1 MREAEQW
8 RLTELCHQVRE
19 EVVEVEV
26 DEVVEDDEDDEA
38 VEVEAVELRIDR
50 EITVLKATIPS
61 ATTTE
66 PADPQE

>member
-1 MREAEQW
+1 VVVDDEADDD
-8 RLTELCHQVRE
+8 
-19 EVVEVEV
+19 EV
-26 DEVVEDDEDDEA
+26 DDDEVDDEA
-38 VEVEAVELRIDR
+38 VELQMDR